1 MEGDNRIKH
10 KPHLG
15 IIISIHSLRMEGDG
29 YIKALIRK
37 DIISIH
43 SLRMEGDSGVVVAVV
58 GFGISIHSLR
68 MEGDQFR

>member
-1 MEGDNRIKH
+1 MEGDGRSGTC
-10 KPHLG
+10 G
-15 IIISIHSLRMEGDG
+15 IAASCISIHSLRMEGDNKN
-29 YIKALIRK
+29 IKQTLQIR
-37 DIISIH
+37 ISIH